1 MSPGNTQQASA
12 VGHDS
17 FLDVV
22 TNMVGILIVLVM
34 VVGMRI
40 KNAPVQL
47 VPDRQTLQARASL
60 EKHQAAERTLQQEV
74 MDTAREIQTAAEQAV
89 RRGAERDLL
98 ATLVAAAEQK
108 ILAARDQLHEG
119 GKEDF
124 DAARELADARRKL
137 ERLQQAQQSASQ
149 RASEPEIVQ
158 SYPTP
163 LARTVVGHEAH
174 FQLRGGRV
182 AHIPLENLLLAA
194 RSDAQAKADKL
205 FGQQRLPEFT
215 ATVGPDGGFRLKYT
229 AVREDKTERT
239 PSGLARVA
247 YLRIVQWTAVPV
259 SGELGEPVEAALS
272 GGSQFRQVLSGLR
285 PGETTVTV
293 WTYEDSF
300 DALRRLRAE
309 LYRLGFPIAV
319 RPLPDGVMIGGSPR
333 GSKSETE

>member
-1 MSPGNTQQASA
+1 MSRSETHEASA

-40 KNAPVQL
+40 KNAPVAL
-47 VPDRQTLQARASL
+47 TPDKQTLDGHAAL
-60 EKHQAAERTLQQEV
+60 EKDQAVERSLRQEV
-74 MDTAREIQTAAEQAV
+74 MDTTRQIQTVAEQAM

-98 ATLVAAAEQK
+98 ATTVAAAEYEIRAQ
-108 ILAARDQLHEG
+108 RDRLDAG
-119 GKEDF
+119 AKEEF

-137 ERLQQAQQSASQ
+137 QRIEQAQEAARQ
-149 RASEPEIVQ
+149 RPAEPEIVR

-163 LARTVVGHEAH
+163 LAKTVVGDEAH
-174 FQLRGGRV
+174 FQLHGGIV
-182 AHIPLENLLLAA
+182 AHVPVEKLILAA

-215 ATVGPDGGFRLKYT
+215 ATVGPDNGFRLKYT

-239 PSGLARVA
+239 PGGLARVA
-247 YLRIVQWTAVPV
+247 YLRIVQWTVIPV

-272 GGSQFRQVLSGLR
+272 SGSQFRQVLSGLR
-285 PGETTVTV
+285 PGETTITV
-293 WTYEDSF
+293 WAYEDSF

-309 LYRLGFPIAV
+309 LYRLGFPIAT
-319 RPLPDGVMIGGSPR
+319 RPLPEGLTIGGSPR